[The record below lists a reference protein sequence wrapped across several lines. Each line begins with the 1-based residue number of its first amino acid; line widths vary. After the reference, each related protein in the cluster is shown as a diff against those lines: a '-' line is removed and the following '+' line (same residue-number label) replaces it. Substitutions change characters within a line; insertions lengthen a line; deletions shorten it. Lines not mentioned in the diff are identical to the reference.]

1 MSITMFLVQ
10 SKYETRKTNKTTESI
25 VSPVSLHNTGGFQ
38 PLNNSA
44 VLLVFPN
51 CKIMSTVSRIPD

>member
-1 MSITMFLVQ
+1 MFLNTQV
-10 SKYETRKTNKTTESI
+10 ERFWNIILSI

-51 CKIMSTVSRIPD
+51 CKIISTVSRIPDQKIEI

>member
-1 MSITMFLVQ
+1 MFLNTQV
-10 SKYETRKTNKTTESI
+10 ERFWNI
-25 VSPVSLHNTGGFQ
+25 IINTGGFQ

-51 CKIMSTVSRIPD
+51 CKIISTVSRIPD

>member
-1 MSITMFLVQ
+1 MFLNTQV
-10 SKYETRKTNKTTESI
+10 ERFWNIILSI
-25 VSPVSLHNTGGFQ
+25 VSPVSLHNTDGFQ